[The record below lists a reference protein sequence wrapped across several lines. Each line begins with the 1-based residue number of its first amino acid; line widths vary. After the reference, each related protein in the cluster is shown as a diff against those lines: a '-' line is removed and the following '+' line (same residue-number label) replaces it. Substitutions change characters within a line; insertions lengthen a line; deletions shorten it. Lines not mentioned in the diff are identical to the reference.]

1 MGETGHEDQ
10 AGVGRLEQKRHECP
24 GHDLRAGN
32 IHVVGLVEA
41 VAERDFAGEEFDV
54 EGGPWEM
61 LGHVECHGIEGG
73 VHTSVVDE
81 GVEAPW
87 TGLDLLESL
96 LD

>member
-32 IHVVGLVEA
+32 VHVVGLDEA
-41 VAERDFAGEEFDV
+41 VAERDFAGDEFEV

-61 LGHVECHGIEGG
+61 LVRVECHEI
-73 VHTSVVDE
+73 
-81 GVEAPW
+81 
-87 TGLDLLESL
+87 
-96 LD
+96 